1 MDPSGTVQETLA
13 SGEKCVSAVD
23 AVLVQDLVRGS
34 RVAALVESNTGF
46 GFFMFSTKRMPVQ
59 GSDLTLEKVIPVK
72 EDFTVEVIDDPA
84 KAHLI
89 GSDVPVKLCGS
100 GQVLLLELPFGSKSG
115 NFLTAL
121 RRAISL
127 YTSETSAGVLQPFAW
142 LQRYTRKLV
151 TADLTEF
158 DPLSSTS
165 QSQDWPWSTLVKPPS
180 GPTTPVAFAENM
192 FEDNFADS
200 LPEQSSSTWDDTP
213 SWTPGD
219 SEPDG
224 GSSEPVVRGGSVSTM
239 GPMLANRP
247 SVREPIVKMYM
258 LKEEAKYTHVKSF
271 RIFAGTWNV
280 NGQPATENLKAW
292 LATDST
298 PPDLYAVGFQELD
311 LSKEAF
317 LFNDSAREE
326 EWVKAVTHGLH
337 PGASYRRVRL
347 IRLVGMML
355 LVFVRSEHN
364 KFLSQ
369 IEAQTVGTGIMGKMG
384 NKGGVAVRFDFHN
397 TSFCIVNSHLA
408 AHTELYE
415 RRNQDYSDICA
426 RMQFSL
432 TQPPLTIHKHN
443 VVLWVGDLN
452 YRLSDIENNDV
463 KTLIDKKMFSD
474 LLSHDQL
481 TRQMAEK
488 NVFLDFKEATINFI
502 PTYKYDP
509 GTDDWDTSE
518 KCRVPAWCDR
528 VLWKGDSVS
537 VVEYRSHR
545 ALKLSDHK
553 PVSCLFDIGV
563 KVIDEDNY
571 KRVFEEVI
579 RKLDRLE
586 NEFLPSVSLSCVE
599 LKFEHIK
606 FLEPQKRTISI
617 TNTGQVP
624 CQFEFICKLDEKE
637 YCKPWLSVEPYLGFI
652 MPGDSYPIEFEV
664 YVNKNTAARLN
675 SGEDRLED
683 ILVLHLDGGKDYFVT
698 VQGDYIPSCFG
709 SSIEALCNMRG
720 PIREVP
726 VARLVDLEA
735 GSPSKTSSED
745 SFDPLPIPKE
755 IWLLVDHLYKHALHQ
770 EDLFQQPGLHS
781 EIEEIR
787 DCLDTGMPDTI
798 PGRPHSVAECLLMFL
813 ESLPEPVV
821 PYQYYQSC
829 LDSCSNFEL
838 CKQLMSQVPEH
849 HRNVFKYL
857 TAFLRELLNYT
868 DDNKLD
874 PKTLA
879 MIFGG
884 LLLRPKRDE
893 GRRQNNQQTTRRRA
907 TFIYQFLVNPY
918 DG

>member
-34 RVAALVESNTGF
+34 RVAALVESKTGF

-72 EDFTVEVIDDPA
+72 EDFTVEVIDAPA

-127 YTSETSAGVLQPFAW
+127 YTSETPAGVLQPFAW

-158 DPLSSTS
+158 DPLSSSS
-165 QSQDWPWSTLVKPPS
+165 QSQV
-180 GPTTPVAFAENM
+180 AENM

-213 SWTPGD
+213 SWTTGD

-326 EWVKAVTHGLH
+326 EWVKVVTHGLH

-488 NVFLDFKEATINFI
+488 NVFLDFKEATVNFI

-537 VVEYRSHR
+537 VVEYRTHR

-735 GSPSKTSSED
+735 GSPSKTSPED

>member
-1 MDPSGTVQETLA
+1 MDPSGPVQQLL
-13 SGEKCVSAVD
+13 SQGEKCVSAAD
-23 AVLVQDLVRGS
+23 AYLVQGRARVS
-34 RVAALVESNTGF
+34 RVAALVETETAFGPNF
-46 GFFMFSTKRMPVQ
+46 GFFMFGTKRMPVQ
-59 GSDLTLEKVIPVK
+59 GSDLTLVTVIPVK
-72 EDFTVEVIDDPA
+72 EDFAVEVIDDPSQD
-84 KAHLI
+84 LL
-89 GSDVPVKLCGS
+89 GSDVPVKVCGS
-100 GQVLLLELPFGSKSG
+100 GQVLTLNLPFGSKSG

-121 RRAISL
+121 RRAISI
-127 YTSETSAGVLQPFAW
+127 YTSQPPAEVFQPFAW
-142 LQRYTRKLV
+142 LEKYELMTA
-151 TADLTEF
+151 TADR
-158 DPLSSTS
+158 S
-165 QSQDWPWSTLVKPPS
+165 DWPWSGTGLD
-180 GPTTPVAFAENM
+180 AMAAEIVTEG

-200 LPEQSSSTWDDTP
+200 LSFDDAA
-213 SWTPGD
+213 SLASQQDLGD
-219 SEPDG
+219 SEADG
-224 GSSEPVVRGGSVSTM
+224 SGLEPVNVSRGGSASTM
-239 GPMLANRP
+239 GSMMANPP

-258 LKEEAKYTHVKSF
+258 LKEEAKYTHLKTF

-280 NGQPATENLKAW
+280 NGQPATESLKAW
-292 LATDST
+292 LAKDST

-317 LFNDSAREE
+317 VFNDSAREE

-337 PGASYRRVRL
+337 PEASYRRVRL

-384 NKGGVAVRFDFHN
+384 NKGGVAIRFDFHN

-408 AHTELYE
+408 AHTEHYE

-426 RMQFSL
+426 RMQFNL

-452 YRLSDIENNDV
+452 YRLSDIEISEV
-463 KTLIDKKMFSD
+463 KALIEKEMFWA
-474 LLSHDQL
+474 LMEHDQL
-481 TRQMAEK
+481 KRQMNERS
-488 NVFLDFKEATINFI
+488 VFKDFKEASVNFI

-528 VLWKGDSVS
+528 VLCKGDSVS
-537 VVEYRSHR
+537 AVEYRSHR
-545 ALKLSDHK
+545 ELKLSDHK

-579 RKLDRLE
+579 RKLDKLE
-586 NEFLPSVSLSCVE
+586 NEFLPSVSLSCVD
-599 LKFEHIK
+599 LKFERIK
-606 FLEPQKRTISI
+606 FLEPQKKTISI

-637 YCKPWLSVEPYLGFI
+637 YCKPWLNVQPSLGFI
-652 MPGDSYPIEFEV
+652 MPGDSYPIELEI
-664 YVNKNTAARLN
+664 YVDKNTAGRLN
-675 SGEDRLED
+675 SGEDSLED

-698 VQGDYIPSCFG
+698 VQGDFIPSCFG

-735 GSPSKTSSED
+735 GSPSETSPED
-745 SFDPLPIPKE
+745 SFSTLPIPKE
-755 IWLLVDHLYKHALHQ
+755 IWLLVDHLYKHALCQ

-798 PGRPHSVAECLLMFL
+798 PGQPHSVAECLLMFL
-813 ESLPEPVV
+813 DSLPEPVV
-821 PYQYYQSC
+821 PHQYYQSC
-829 LDSCSNFEL
+829 LDSCTRFEL
-838 CKQLMSQVPEH
+838 CEQLMSQVPEH

-857 TAFLRELLNYT
+857 TAFLRELLKYQ
-868 DDNKLD
+868 DDNKRD
-874 PKTLA
+874 PKMLA

-884 LLLRPKRDE
+884 LLLKPKPDE
-893 GRRQNNQQTTRRRA
+893 AKRQNNQQTARRRA
-907 TFIYQFLVNPY
+907 TFIYQFQVNPY